1 MFGHFFLF
9 KYSTFYIC
17 SQISFPDKGLEQL
30 RSSPLERSSNRRL
43 RMSEADERE
52 RIAES
57 PVLEKP
63 ERIF

>member
-9 KYSTFYIC
+9 KYSTIYIC
-17 SQISFPDKGLEQL
+17 RQTSFPDKGLEQL